1 MLKID
6 QLNLNIVKE
15 LKNGKKSCKQIARNL
30 KVTENTIRNR
40 TNKMLDSGLLDITGL
55 VDIQNISGHQLVII
69 GVKLKTTD
77 IFKKGEEFSRL
88 KGIISV
94 NVVTGRYD
102 LILLVLFNQ
111 TYGLKEFYSQ
121 ELIQIDEIKD
131 LETFVVFKG
140 INSKVPYVL

>member
-121 ELIQIDEIKD
+121 ELIQIDEVKD

>member
-131 LETFVVFKG
+131 IETFVVFKG

>member
-15 LKNGKKSCKQIARNL
+15 LKNGKKSCKQIARDL

-121 ELIQIDEIKD
+121 ELIQIDEVKD